1 MGRATPPPERR
12 LCRTRWATWPP
23 ATAHHEGKQRSL
35 PDADRVK
42 RGEKKGEVVEAFE
55 RVEHEE
61 PGEGVHEKYLGMAEA
76 LEREARA

>member
-1 MGRATPPPERR
+1 MKENSVLFPM
-12 LCRTRWATWPP
+12 
-23 ATAHHEGKQRSL
+23 
-35 PDADRVK
+35 ADRVK
-42 RGEKKGEVVEAFE
+42 RGEKQAEVVEAFE

>member
-1 MGRATPPPERR
+1 MKEDNVLFPM
-12 LCRTRWATWPP
+12 
-23 ATAHHEGKQRSL
+23 
-35 PDADRVK
+35 ADRVK
-42 RGEKKGEVVEAFE
+42 RGEKKAEVVEAFE